1 MIVNGFPVDPDRL
14 KIVILSAPKTGN
26 TWLRWLLHYA
36 YAIPIVEL
44 PLEWAPG
51 CADDLP
57 PRFVTHQ
64 HLFPT
69 ESLVQ
74 WLVESRAIVL
84 TTIRHP
90 AATFLSFFHYVKWHD
105 TGSDPSTAMLK
116 QDGDRPGKN
125 ALKYITY
132 WFPRS
137 YAISLAWAK
146 LGSHVIRYEDLLV
159 DPLLQLREVTSKIV
173 PLDEERLKAAV
184 FLCKPEQLT
193 RPGLVDPRHLRTRS
207 ARRWI
212 QELPSEIVDAMA
224 SLQPYASACKMY
236 GYDWSR
242 SAREPSGYDY
252 DKIDPFRGHDRF
264 DNGELIGPSLAKI
277 YLHEVPNASARWPEP
292 WVTEGES
299 FWNWLRAPSP
309 LASLNPD
316 LPAGTLTNIMVMLH
330 NLRPDLQLAF
340 GNPAGSDRMGFAMW
354 FLGQAQLEFE
364 IPWGL
369 IGPVLESFCDYL
381 NSKSGDPLS
390 VSLPA
395 GLRG

>member
-1 MIVNGFPVDPDRL
+1 MILNGFPVDPDRL
-14 KIVILSAPKTGN
+14 KIVILSTPKTGN

-36 YAIPIVEL
+36 YGIPIVEL
-44 PLEWAPG
+44 PAEWAPG
-51 CADDLP
+51 CADDFP

-64 HLFPT
+64 HLFPSK
-69 ESLVQ
+69 SLVR
-74 WLVESRAIVL
+74 WLVESRAVVL

-90 AATFLSFFHYVKWHD
+90 ADTFLSLFHYAKWHD
-105 TGSDPSTAMLK
+105 TASAAMLK

-125 ALKYITY
+125 ALKYINY
-132 WFPRS
+132 SFPQI
-137 YAISLAWAK
+137 YIISLAWAK

-159 DPLLQLREVTSKIV
+159 DPLSQLREVTSKIV

-207 ARRWI
+207 AGRWI
-212 QELPSEIVDAMA
+212 QQLPSEIVDAM
-224 SLQPYASACKMY
+224 SGLQPYASACKMY
-236 GYDWSR
+236 EYDWSR
-242 SAREPSGYDY
+242 SALEPLGYEY

-277 YLHEVPNASARWPEP
+277 YLHEVPNASARWPDP

-299 FWNWLRAPSP
+299 FWNWLRAPSA
-309 LASLNPD
+309 LASSNPD
-316 LPAGTLTNIMVMLH
+316 LPGGTLTNIMVTLH

-340 GNPAGSDRMGFAMW
+340 KNPASSDRMGFVIW
-354 FLGQAQLEFE
+354 FVGQAQFAFE

-369 IGPVLESFCDYL
+369 VGPVLESFCDYL
-381 NSKSGDPLS
+381 NSKSGGPLIRQ
-390 VSLPA
+390 PPE
-395 GLRG
+395 GLHS

>member
-1 MIVNGFPVDPDRL
+1 MILNGFPVDPDRL
-14 KIVILSAPKTGN
+14 KIVILSTPKTGN

-36 YAIPIVEL
+36 YEIPIVEL
-44 PLEWAPG
+44 PPEWTPG

-64 HLFPT
+64 HLFPS

-74 WLVESRAIVL
+74 WLVESRAVAL

-90 AATFLSFFHYVKWHD
+90 AAAFLSLFHYVKWHD
-105 TGSDPSTAMLK
+105 AGSDPTTALLK

-132 WFPRS
+132 WFPQS
-137 YAISLAWAK
+137 YAISLTWPK
-146 LGSHVIRYEDLLV
+146 LGSHVLRYEDLLV
-159 DPLLQLREVTSKIV
+159 DPLSRLREVTSKIV

-193 RPGLVDPRHLRTRS
+193 RPGLVDPRQLRTRL

-212 QELPSEIVDAMA
+212 QELPSEIVDTMA
-224 SLQPYASACKMY
+224 GIQPYVSACKMY
-236 GYDWSR
+236 GYDWNK
-242 SAREPSGYDY
+242 SALEPLGYDY

-264 DNGELIGPSLAKI
+264 DNGELIGPSFAQI
-277 YLHEVPNASARWPEP
+277 YLHEAPNASARWPNP
-292 WVTEGES
+292 WVTKGDS

-330 NLRPDLQLAF
+330 NLRPDLQLAYK
-340 GNPAGSDRMGFAMW
+340 NLATSDRIEFAMW
-354 FLGQAQLEFE
+354 FLGQAQLVYE

-395 GLRG
+395 GLHG

>member
-1 MIVNGFPVDPDRL
+1 MILNGFPVDPDRL

-26 TWLRWLLHYA
+26 TWLRWLLHYT
-36 YAIPIVEL
+36 YEIPIVEL
-44 PLEWAPG
+44 PPEWAPG

-64 HLFPT
+64 HLFPS
-69 ESLVQ
+69 ESLVR
-74 WLVESRAIVL
+74 WLGESRVVVL

-90 AATFLSFFHYVKWHD
+90 ADTFLSLFHYVKWHEAGLD
-105 TGSDPSTAMLK
+105 RTAAMLK
-116 QDGDRPGKN
+116 EDGDRPGKN
-125 ALKYITY
+125 ALTYINYT
-132 WFPRS
+132 FPQIYS
-137 YAISLAWAK
+137 ISLAWAK
-146 LGSHVIRYEDLLV
+146 LGSHVVRYEDLVV
-159 DPLLQLREVTSKIV
+159 DPLSQLREVTSKIV
-173 PLDEERLKAAV
+173 PLGEERLKAAV

-193 RPGLVDPRHLRTRS
+193 RPGLVDPRQLRTRS
-207 ARRWI
+207 AGRWI

-224 SLQPYASACKMY
+224 RIQPYVSACKTY
-236 GYDWSR
+236 EYDWSR
-242 SAREPSGYDY
+242 SALEPSGYDY

-277 YLHEVPNASARWPEP
+277 YLHEVPNASAQWPDP

-316 LPAGTLTNIMVMLH
+316 LPAGTLTNIMVMLY

-340 GNPAGSDRMGFAMW
+340 RNPAASDRMGFTMW
-354 FLGQAQLEFE
+354 FLGQAQSEYE
-364 IPWGL
+364 IAWGL
-369 IGPVLESFCDYL
+369 IGPVLQSFCDYL
-381 NSKSGDPLS
+381 NSKSGDLVS

-395 GLRG
+395 GLHG